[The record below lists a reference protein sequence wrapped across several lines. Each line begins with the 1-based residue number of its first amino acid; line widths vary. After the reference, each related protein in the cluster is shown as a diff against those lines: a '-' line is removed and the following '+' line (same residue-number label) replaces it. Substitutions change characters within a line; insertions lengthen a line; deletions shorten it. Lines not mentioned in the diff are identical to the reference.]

1 MSEPSKIIKRYPNRK
16 MYDTEE
22 SRYVNLDE
30 LAAMIREG
38 IEVRVVDHKSGED
51 VTGMV
56 LAQILYEEE
65 RRKQGTLSTDV
76 MQRIV
81 RFGEENLGPW
91 LQRVFSTTEH
101 PLQSVRGEVEDHVRK
116 LVEKGQLTAEE
127 ANRFMREWVDLTSR
141 SLEEWQQKVDERV
154 VGVFDRVTGIPSAR
168 GKLDELLAR
177 IDLMEKRLDVVED
190 RIRRTLTRLEEAP
203 R

>member
-1 MSEPSKIIKRYPNRK
+1 MSESTKVIKRYPNRK
-16 MYDTEE
+16 MYDTED

-91 LQRVFSTTEH
+91 LQRVFSTNEH
-101 PLQSVRGEVEDHVRK
+101 PLQSVRGEVEEQVRK
-116 LVEKGQLTAEE
+116 LAEKGQITADE
-127 ANRFMREWVDLTSR
+127 ANRFMREWMDLTSR
-141 SLEEWQQKVDERV
+141 SFEDWQQKVDERV
-154 VGVFDRVTGIPSAR
+154 VGVLDRVTGIPSAR

-177 IDLMEKRLDVVED
+177 IDLMEKRLDVIED
-190 RIRRTLTRLEEAP
+190 RIRRALARLEEP
-203 R
+203 TR

>member
-1 MSEPSKIIKRYPNRK
+1 MSETSKIIKRYPNRK

>member
-1 MSEPSKIIKRYPNRK
+1 MTESTKTIKRYPNRK

-101 PLQSVRGEVEDHVRK
+101 PLQSVRGEVEEHVRK
-116 LVEKGQLTAEE
+116 LVEKGQITAEE

-141 SLEEWQQKVDERV
+141 SLEDWQQKVDERV

-177 IDLMEKRLDVVED
+177 IDLMEKRLDVIED
-190 RIRRTLTRLEEAP
+190 RIRRTLTRLDETP

>member
-1 MSEPSKIIKRYPNRK
+1 MSESTKTIKRYPNRK

-101 PLQSVRGEVEDHVRK
+101 PLQSVRGEVEEHVRK
-116 LVEKGQLTAEE
+116 LVEKGQITAEE

-141 SLEEWQQKVDERV
+141 SLEDWQQKVDERV

-177 IDLMEKRLDVVED
+177 IDLMEKRLDVIED
-190 RIRRTLTRLEEAP
+190 RIRRTLTRLEETP